1 MSNEDLEKALVEAVQ
16 FAAEFSWL
24 FNFAN
29 VKILQVMDDWPQDW
43 VEFLQSVKSPDELKP
58 TFVGDNLNDKPEFVR
73 CFVERRNDILS
84 KLLDVVLS
92 DDVDDVDV
100 SNDDDEATLKL
111 SQDLKRGMTPKKL
124 HEVEKFSRHIFRRVR
139 KLDRFHSTLSY
150 QPREI

>member
-43 VEFLQSVKSPDELKP
+43 VEFLQSVKSPDELKS
-58 TFVGDNLNDKPEFVR
+58 TFVGHSLNDRPEFVR

-100 SNDDDEATLKL
+100 SNDDDEATLKI

-124 HEVEKFSRHIFRRVR
+124 HEVEKFSRHIFRRV
-139 KLDRFHSTLSY
+139 KELDRFHSTLSY